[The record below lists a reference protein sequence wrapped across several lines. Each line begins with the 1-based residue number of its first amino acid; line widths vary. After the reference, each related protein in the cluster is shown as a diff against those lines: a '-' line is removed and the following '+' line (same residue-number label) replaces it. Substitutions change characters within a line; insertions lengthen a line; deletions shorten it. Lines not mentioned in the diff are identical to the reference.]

1 MNESASKAAN
11 TQLRYNQ
18 FIRRVSV
25 NKGEFAVDSIIVIV
39 MLFVGF
45 VTLYPFWFSIV
56 QSFNEGLDARA
67 GGIYF
72 WPRAFTLENYRN
84 IFATGR
90 IVNAFYVTVART
102 IIGTISSVFFT
113 AVVAYGMSKRD
124 LMFRRVYSRIGIVT
138 MYFSG
143 GLIPFYFLLM
153 NLGLLNTF
161 WVFIFP
167 MLTGYFN
174 IMLFVANYRS
184 IPDSLPE
191 SARIDGAGEMTIFIR
206 IILPSSLPII
216 ATIALFNGVAHWNA
230 WFDAALF
237 TSDPELKVL
246 QTILFEIINF
256 ANNMEEMRRQ
266 MNVPDTTM
274 TVEALR
280 FTTMVVAV
288 LPITFVYPFLQR
300 FFVKG
305 MMVGAIKG

>member
-1 MNESASKAAN
+1 MRKA
-11 TQLRYNQ
+11 
-18 FIRRVSV
+18 V
-25 NKGEFAVDSIIVIV
+25 NNPGEFIVDSIIVLI

-56 QSFNEGLDARA
+56 MSFNEGLDARA
-67 GGIYF
+67 GGIFF

-84 IFATGR
+84 IFATNR
-90 IVNAFYVTVART
+90 IINAFYVTVART
-102 IIGTISSVFFT
+102 IVGTVFSVLFT

-124 LMFRRVYSRIGIVT
+124 LMFRKVYSRIGIIT

-153 NLGLLNTF
+153 YIGLLDTF

-174 IMLFVANYRS
+174 IMLFVANYRQ
-184 IPDSLPE
+184 IPESLPE
-191 SARIDGAGEMTIFIR
+191 SARLDGAGELSILVR

-230 WFDAALF
+230 WFDSALF
-237 TSDPELKVL
+237 TMSPHLRVL
-246 QTILFEIINF
+246 QTILFEIINY
-256 ANNMEEMRRQ
+256 ASNIEEMRRH
-266 MNVPDTTM
+266 MNIPDATM

-280 FTTMVVAV
+280 YTTMVVAV